1 MLNIMGDQENAIQD
15 HDGTPFFNHLDGGN
29 LQNLKIPSAEGN
41 VGLEDFLPTESVK
54 STLGQ
59 VFWKTAWHSC

>member
-15 HDGTPFFNHLDGGN
+15 HDGTPFFNCLDGDN

-41 VGLEDFLPTESVK
+41 VGL
-54 STLGQ
+54 
-59 VFWKTAWHSC
+59 